1 MIRKFLHE
9 RSGNFGIM
17 TALLV
22 VPLVGV
28 AGLALDLSNALLTRN
43 TLQAAADAAALSA
56 VAQSSV
62 GVTEAMSMTGN
73 GSVSSSVNDA
83 KNVFLGEISNS
94 TEYTVLTADADVIK
108 TGNQLKAVFHYKAA
122 VPSTLSRIL
131 GKNSITVSGVAEA
144 VFQTETFRDFYLLL
158 DNTPSMGVGATSA
171 DVSKMVANT
180 SDACAFACHIVKDG
194 VEDTNSYYNLAK
206 KLGVTIRID
215 VVAAATS
222 ALMDTAKSS
231 RRSTNQ
237 YRMAVYTFGEKAED
251 TKLLEVSSLTA
262 DLDSVKTKASKIGLM
277 SIPYQGYDN
286 DQQTDFDRA
295 LSNVGKLM
303 GTAGTGA
310 TTTDP
315 EKVVFFVSDGVGDA
329 YKPASCTKK
338 LNGGRCQEPID
349 VTQCTALKAKGY
361 RIAVLYTTYLP
372 LPTNDWYNT
381 WIKPFQ
387 SEIPTRMESCA
398 SPGLYFEVSPSQGI
412 SAAMS
417 AMFLKIVNTPRLT
430 G

>member
-1 MIRKFLHE
+1 MRDFLQD
-9 RSGNFGIM
+9 RRGNFGMM
-17 TALLV
+17 TALLM
-22 VPLVGV
+22 VPLIGV
-28 AGLALDLSNALLTRN
+28 AGFALDVSDALLARN
-43 TLQAAADAAALSA
+43 SLQASADAAALAA
-56 VAQSSV
+56 VAQNSI
-62 GVTEAMSMTGN
+62 GVSQAMLMTSDGQ
-73 GSVSSSVNDA
+73 VAAAMADA
-83 KNVFLGEISNS
+83 KKVFLGQAGNS
-94 TEYTVLTADADVIK
+94 TDYTLLSADVDVVK
-108 TGNQLKAVFHYKAA
+108 AGSQLKAVFSYKAE
-122 VPSTLSRIL
+122 VPTTLSRIL
-131 GKNSITVSGVAEA
+131 GKSKMTVSGVAEA
-144 VFQTETFRDFYLLL
+144 IFQTETFRDFYLLL

-180 SDACAFACHIVKDG
+180 SDKCAFACHIVKDG
-194 VEDTNSYYNLAK
+194 VEDKNSYYNLAK

-215 VVAAATS
+215 VVASATS

-231 RRSTNQ
+231 RRSSNQ

-251 TKLLEVSSLTA
+251 TKLLEVSSLTS
-262 DLDSVKTKASKIGLM
+262 DLDSVKTKAAKIGLM

-303 GTAGTGA
+303 GTAGTGSSA
-310 TTTDP
+310 SNP

-329 YKPASCTKK
+329 YKPTTCTKK

-372 LPTNDWYNT
+372 LPTNDWYNN

-387 SEIPTRMESCA
+387 SEIPTRMAACA

-412 SAAMS
+412 SEAMS
-417 AMFLKIVNTPRLT
+417 AMFLKIVNTPRLS